1 MSAVGNLARFIAA
14 HPLTREARLNA
25 WARFVSWQIRSRM
38 RDEVIVPWID
48 GQRLAVRR
56 GMTGATGNIYA
67 GLHEFADMMLVLHLL
82 RQGDLFLDVGANVGS
97 YTVLASGVRKA
108 TTWAFEPD
116 PDALRALRR
125 NVDIN
130 ALGSRVVIHETALG
144 EIDGELAFTR
154 GMDAVNRVAGDGE
167 ANVRTVAVRRLD
179 TLIGTAAP
187 LMMKMDVEG
196 YEPSVLRGA
205 QDLLAQD
212 GLKVIELETL
222 TAEVEAS
229 LDHHGFRRACYD
241 PFHRSLTAAPSGPPA
256 SNAVFVRDWK
266 LVADRLRS
274 APAVGIL
281 GKSI

>member
-1 MSAVGNLARFIAA
+1 MSALANVARFFAA

-25 WARFVSWQIRSRM
+25 WVRFLSWQIRSRM

-48 GQRLAVRR
+48 GQWLAVRR

-82 RQGDLFLDVGANVGS
+82 REGDLFLDVGANVGS
-97 YTVLASGVRKA
+97 YTVLASGVRRA

-144 EIDGELAFTR
+144 DIDGELPFTR
-154 GMDAVNRVAGDGE
+154 GMDTANRVADDGE
-167 ANVRTVAVRRLD
+167 AKVRTVAARRLD

-196 YEPSVLRGA
+196 YEPYVVRGA
-205 QDLLAQD
+205 QRLLAQD
-212 GLKVIELETL
+212 CLNVIELETL
-222 TAEVEAS
+222 TDEIVAS
-229 LDHHGFRRACYD
+229 LEHHGFRRAYYD
-241 PFHRSLTAAPSGPPA
+241 PFLRSLTAAPGRPLA
-256 SNAVFVRDWK
+256 ANAVFVRDWK
-266 LVADRLRS
+266 LVANRLQS
-274 APAVGIL
+274 APAVDIL
-281 GKSI
+281 GKAI